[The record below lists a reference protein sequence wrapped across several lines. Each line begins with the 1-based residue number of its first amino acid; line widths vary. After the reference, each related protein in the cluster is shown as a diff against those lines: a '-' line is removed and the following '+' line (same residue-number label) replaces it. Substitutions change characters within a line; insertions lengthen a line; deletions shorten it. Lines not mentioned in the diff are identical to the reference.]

1 MKSLAIKNPDNRRS
15 VRDLMKFCFVQSA
28 IWFSPAL
35 LCWGHPLIAGEPDLK
50 TINYQSKLN
59 PQFVKVLRQQT
70 RFIIIH
76 STESRLPSALRTLSK
91 GKVRGHQY
99 QTLGGHANYLLAR
112 NGKIYLML
120 DPKYRANH
128 AGVSMWNG
136 TRNLSDCSIGIE
148 LEGYHNIPFSD
159 EQYRALRMLLKELQE
174 KYSIKD
180 RDVLEH
186 YRIAFAPPNRYHS
199 LPWRGRKLDPGEK
212 NFDRQRAGLTD
223 EYPVDPDVMAGRVGG
238 AMALARATV
247 QTGEPV
253 EDEEEDDTEG
263 DTPDDNAPPTAKPLE
278 PASNRIA
285 PGRSAWSIAGAD
297 YNASTTVYLFPD
309 GQSLRG
315 NQISNWQEVPVGTE
329 VQMNVEL
336 PSIPRRANALQTEVI
351 LPETGPQ
358 LTPWKIANA
367 LYNSA
372 MTYYVLPDGTLQ
384 AGNQVKEFK
393 SLPYRSRVM
402 VAFRP
407 LKFPRTQD
415 PLGEDLEDIYLSSQ
429 TLYLVP
435 KGIIKSGSQIE
446 DFSRLPS
453 GTRVFGKLD

>member
-1 MKSLAIKNPDNRRS
+1 
-15 VRDLMKFCFVQSA
+15 MKFCFILRG
-28 IWFSPAL
+28 IWVPLAL
-35 LCWGHPLIAGEPDLK
+35 FCLGHPLIAIEPDLK

-59 PQFVKVLRQQT
+59 PQFVKVSRQQT

-76 STESRLPSALRTLSK
+76 STECRLPSALRTLSK
-91 GKVRGHQY
+91 GKVRGRQY
-99 QTLGGHANYLLAR
+99 QTHGGHANYLVAR

-136 TRNLSDCSIGIE
+136 IRDISDCSIGIE

-159 EQYRALRMLLKELQE
+159 EQYRALRVLLKELQK

-199 LPWRGRKLDPGEK
+199 LPSRGRKLDPGEN
-212 NFDRQRAGLTD
+212 NFDRQKAGLKD
-223 EYPVDPDVMAGRVGG
+223 EYPVDPDVMAGRLGG
-238 AMALARATV
+238 AAALARATV
-247 QTGEPV
+247 QMGEPV

-263 DTPDDNAPPTAKPLE
+263 DTPEDSSPPAVTSVE
-278 PASNRIA
+278 PATNRIA

-315 NQISNWQEVPVGTE
+315 DQIYNWQEIPVGTE
-329 VQMNVEL
+329 VQLNVEL
-336 PSIPRRANALQTEVI
+336 PGIPRRANASQTEVI

-407 LKFPRTQD
+407 LEFPRTQD

-429 TLYLVP
+429 TLYLLP

-446 DFSRLPS
+446 DFSRLPF